1 MKTSAFDTE
10 HIDRYLLQQLPPG
23 DKLVFD
29 AKLMLSPELLETVE
43 WQRIVHQMVQ
53 LRGRR
58 QLKAQIKA
66 AEQMVFSQPE
76 YSGFRQKVLR
86 WFSK

>member
-29 AKLMLSPELLETVE
+29 ARLMLCPELQETVE
-43 WQRIVHQMVQ
+43 WQRKVHQLIQ

-58 QLKAQIKA
+58 QLKGKIKA

-76 YSGFRQKVLR
+76 YSNFRQKVLQ

>member
-29 AKLMLSPELLETVE
+29 ARLMLCPQLQETVE
-43 WQRIVHQMVQ
+43 WQRKVHYIVK
-53 LRGRR
+53 LRGRQ
-58 QLKAQIKA
+58 QLKAQIQA

-76 YSGFRQKVLR
+76 YNGFRQKVLR
-86 WFSK
+86 WFGK

>member
-10 HIDRYLLQQLPPG
+10 QIDRYLLQQLPPG
-23 DKLVFD
+23 EKLVFD
-29 AKLMLSPELLETVE
+29 AKLMLCPQLRETVE
-43 WQRIVHQMVQ
+43 WQCKVHQLVQ

-66 AEQMVFSQPE
+66 AEQMIFSQPE

>member
-1 MKTSAFDTE
+1 MKTSAFNTE
-10 HIDRYLLQQLPPG
+10 HIDCYLLQQLPPG

-29 AKLMLSPELLETVE
+29 AKLVLCPQLQETVE
-43 WQRIVHQMVQ
+43 WQHKVHQLVQ

-76 YSGFRQKVLR
+76 YSGFRQKVLQ
-86 WFSK
+86 WFGK

>member
-1 MKTSAFDTE
+1 MKTFATDIQQ
-10 HIDRYLLQQLPPG
+10 IDRYLLQQLPPG

-29 AKLMLSPELLETVE
+29 AKLMLCPKLNETVQ
-43 WQRIVHQMVQ
+43 WQRTVHQLVHV
-53 LRGRR
+53 RGRN

-76 YSGFRQKVLR
+76 YSTFRQRIWRLFK
-86 WFSK
+86 

>member
-10 HIDRYLLQQLPPG
+10 QIDRYLLQQLPPG
-23 DKLVFD
+23 DKLVFN

-43 WQRIVHQMVQ
+43 WQHKVHQLVQ
-53 LRGRR
+53 LRGRL

-66 AEQMVFSQPE
+66 TEQMVFSQPE
-76 YSGFRQKVLR
+76 YSPFKKKVLR
-86 WFSK
+86 WFGK